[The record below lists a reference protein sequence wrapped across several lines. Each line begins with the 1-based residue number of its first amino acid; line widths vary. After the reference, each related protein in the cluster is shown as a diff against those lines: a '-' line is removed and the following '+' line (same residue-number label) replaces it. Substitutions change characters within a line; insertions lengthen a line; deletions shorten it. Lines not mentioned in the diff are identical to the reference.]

1 MNDNGKNLL
10 EKITDLDPE
19 LITGAEKKP
28 RRISNLFIG
37 ITSGMATLA
46 AAALIAVAIN
56 HNLPTK
62 PPIVDTNSSAPSS
75 GESSDSATDSNN
87 SSTSTSQEPASDPP
101 QLDFSEYS
109 YLPVISFKGRVTLG
123 GKGGGTLE
131 SLYSSELEIS
141 SPWNGADLKTMP
153 VYMSGSTET
162 PDLDRMYARVKE
174 IAAVLGIPEN
184 SLTITDSY
192 EDLTSSIEQQRKL
205 AKEAGAT
212 PEEIEALVDRM
223 LRYMNSMTYVEAET
237 EGISIHL
244 NSAYAAQIL
253 FSDPVELPEV
263 YNFTSNATTAER
275 DEALSYLAEK
285 YKELTGYA
293 DPMPG
298 QSRFYGDYVYEA
310 DGELKEQIVNY
321 WINTTHFSFTESSDN
336 LDVIWIYSDSALE
349 KLDDYPIL
357 TAGQAEAMLKSN
369 KYDDDNRMPADAKIL
384 KTEMVYYNMAGS
396 TAVMPYYE
404 FYVATDIEPDGNYD
418 VICEVYSIAAVPEE
432 FIDMETTDYGVRA

>member
-1 MNDNGKNLL
+1 MNNNGKNLL
-10 EKITDLDPE
+10 DMITDLDPV
-19 LITGAEKKP
+19 LITDAEKKP

-46 AAALIAVAIN
+46 AAALIAVAVN
-56 HNLPTK
+56 HTPAAK
-62 PPIVDTNSSAPSS
+62 PPIVDASNPASSSGTNSSDTVNSGSSS
-75 GESSDSATDSNN
+75 GENN
-87 SSTSTSQEPASDPP
+87 AYDPP

-184 SLTITDSY
+184 SLTITDTY

-223 LRYMNSMTYVEAET
+223 LRYMNSMTYVQAEA
-237 EGISIHL
+237 EGISIYL

-275 DEALSYLAEK
+275 DEALSYLAEE

-321 WINTTHFSFTESSDN
+321 WINTTHFSFSESSDN
-336 LDVIWIYSDSALE
+336 LDVIWIYSDSALK

-357 TAGQAEAMLKSN
+357 TAGQAEAILKSN
-369 KYDDDNRMPADAKIL
+369 KYDDDNRMPADTKIV
-384 KTEMVYYNMAGS
+384 KTDIVYENTPGS
-396 TAVMPYYE
+396 TAVMPYYA
-404 FYVATDIEPDGNYD
+404 FYAATDIEPDGDYD
-418 VICEVYSIAAVPEE
+418 IICEVYKISAIPEE
-432 FIDMETTDYGVRA
+432 FIDMQTYDDK